1 MKQYLYSIVAVSVV
15 SAPLSELCPDG
26 TSLKKYFT
34 FLTSAALL
42 CATVAPVASLIEG
55 FSTGEGLFTEFESV
69 KTDYGTVWLESLT
82 STTKEETER
91 AVRAH
96 ICEKFDISEGNVT
109 VVCTFSQKDGDLSLT
124 AIEVTLS
131 SSALMKNPRQIE
143 SYIEENLKIPC
154 TVADGPILQSE

>member
-15 SAPLSELCPDG
+15 SALFSVLCPDG

-96 ICEKFDISEGNVT
+96 ICEKFEI
-109 VVCTFSQKDGDLSLT
+109 
-124 AIEVTLS
+124 TLS

>member
-15 SAPLSELCPDG
+15 SALFSVLCPDS

-42 CATVAPVASLIEG
+42 FATVAPVASLIDG
-55 FSTGEGLFTEFESV
+55 FTAGTELFTKLESA
-69 KTDYGTVWLESLT
+69 KTDYDTVWLESLT
-82 STTKEETER
+82 SATKEETER

-124 AIEVTLS
+124 AIEITLS

>member
-15 SAPLSELCPDG
+15 SALFSVLCPDG

-42 CATVAPVASLIEG
+42 CATVAPVASLIDG
-55 FSTGEGLFTEFESV
+55 FTAGTGLFTEFEST

-91 AVRAH
+91 AVHAH

-109 VVCTFSQKDGDLSLT
+109 VVCTFSQKTETCL
-124 AIEVTLS
+124 
-131 SSALMKNPRQIE
+131 
-143 SYIEENLKIPC
+143 
-154 TVADGPILQSE
+154 